1 VEPDEA
7 EVTAAVASAPMG
19 QGEEEFVEE
28 VEEPPVRVMPPVSFI
43 SK

>member
-7 EVTAAVASAPMG
+7 ERTAAVATAPRRPE
-19 QGEEEFVEE
+19 EEEFVEE
-28 VEEPPVRVMPPVSFI
+28 VEEPPVRVMPPVSFM